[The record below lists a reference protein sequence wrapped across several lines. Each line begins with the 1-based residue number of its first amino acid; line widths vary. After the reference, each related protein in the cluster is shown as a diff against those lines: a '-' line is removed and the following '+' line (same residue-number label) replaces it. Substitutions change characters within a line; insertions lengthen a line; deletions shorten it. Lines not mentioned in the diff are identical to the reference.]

1 MPNFFIEALTV
12 SNGKL
17 HTVVKEIIV
26 PPEKRILNVEVLPS
40 AEKYKPGEKA
50 KVNIKIT
57 DLFGKPVKSSAV
69 VTIYDKSVEYISGGS
84 NVQAIKPFFWKW
96 RRSHHTQTQSSL
108 QRYFNNLLKKG
119 EIPMRNLGVFGNM
132 TVPTT
137 NERRMR
143 ESNSRMTLGK
153 GTEKKFKSGAVPMA
167 AMEKEEGLDMMVAD
181 EAAPGGGDGGGKG
194 NGHEVTVRKNFSDTA
209 YWSSSVTPDKNGMA
223 EIELDMPENLTT
235 WKIKVWGMANGT
247 KVGEGETEVITSK
260 DLIIRLQSPRFFV
273 EKDEVTLSAIVHN
286 YLESEKEAKVTLTLK
301 GDCLKILT
309 PDAPRRE
316 HMPHFKPKT
325 QTATIPKGGEVRI
338 NWRVKAL
345 KEGEAT
351 IQMAAITDEES
362 DAMEM
367 KFPVLVHG
375 IMKQIPFTGSISAK
389 FADDKAISTFTMDVP
404 AERRIEESVFE
415 LRYSPTLAGAMVDAL
430 PYLVSYPYGCT
441 EQTLN
446 RFVPTVITRKILKD
460 MGLNL
465 ADIKEK
471 RSNLN
476 AQEIGDDKERAA
488 QWKKRA
494 IIIGYDKNGD
504 PIWTDN
510 PVFDEELVDDMISE
524 GIKRLQSMQ
533 NSDGGWGWFSGWGE
547 YSYPHTTAV
556 VVHGLQ
562 TASKYGTK
570 VPVQMLNRGI
580 EWLKD
585 YQAQELKKLDNFESK
600 TEPYKQY
607 AGNQD
612 SLVFMILTDAVVKKY
627 ISKQPKPFVT
637 IPKAPQTS
645 LLKEDNR
652 YMQKYIYRDRNHL
665 SVYGKCTFGIALN
678 QWISTTKLSM
688 NSNHE
693 LSKNLNMIMKNI
705 EQYLVKDA
713 ENQTAYLNLQNGGY
727 WWSWYGSEYEAQ
739 AYYLKLLCATNPKS
753 ETAPWL
759 VKYLLNNRKHS
770 TYWNSTRDTAIVVEA
785 FADYI
790 KATGENKPDMTIEVV
805 FDGKVV
811 KTVKIDKNNLFSY
824 DNKFILKGKNITSGK
839 HTCEIRRKGEGPIY
853 WNAYLDYFSLE
864 DFITKAGLEI
874 KIQRKYYKLEKV
886 EKTIKVQG
894 ARGQAIDQKVEKFER
909 HPVVLPEHSDGTAKQ
924 GNLATLKSGDL
935 VEIELIME
943 SKNDYEYIIF
953 EDMKPAGFEPTE
965 VWSGYNGNA
974 MGAYVEFR
982 DEKVCFFLRQ
992 LARGK
997 HSLSYKM
1004 RADIPGKFSA
1014 LPTKGFAMYAPELK
1028 ANSDEIKLNVED

>member
-1 MPNFFIEALTV
+1 MDD
-12 SNGKL
+12 
-17 HTVVKEIIV
+17 
-26 PPEKRILNVEVLPS
+26 
-40 AEKYKPGEKA
+40 AEGGA
-50 KVNIKIT
+50 
-57 DLFGKPVKSSAV
+57 DFG
-69 VTIYDKSVEYISGGS
+69 
-84 NVQAIKPFFWKW
+84 
-96 RRSHHTQTQSSL
+96 
-108 QRYFNNLLKKG
+108 
-119 EIPMRNLGVFGNM
+119 
-132 TVPTT
+132 
-137 NERRMR
+137 
-143 ESNSRMTLGK
+143 
-153 GTEKKFKSGAVPMA
+153 
-167 AMEKEEGLDMMVAD
+167 
-181 EAAPGGGDGGGKG
+181 PGGGAGG
-194 NGHEVTVRKNFSDTA
+194 EATSPAVTVRKKFADTA
-209 YWSSSVTPDKNGMA
+209 YWSSSVTPDKDGMA

-247 KVGEGETEVITSK
+247 KVGEGSTEVITSK

-286 YLESEKEAKVTLTLK
+286 YLESKKEAKVSLKLIGSCLELLDKDTL
-301 GDCLKILT
+301 
-309 PDAPRRE
+309 
-316 HMPHFKPKT
+316 T
-325 QTATIPKGGEVRI
+325 QTATIEKGGEVRI

-375 IMKQIPFTGSISAK
+375 MMKQIPFTGSISAK
-389 FADDKAISTFTMDVP
+389 SADDKAISKFIMDVP
-404 AERRIEESVFE
+404 NERRIEESMFE
-415 LRYSPTLAGAMVDAL
+415 VRYSPTLAGAMVDAL

-446 RFVPTVITRKILKD
+446 RFVPTVVTRQVLKD

-465 ADIKEK
+465 KDIKEK

-476 AQEIGDDKERAA
+476 AQEIGDDAERAA

-494 IIIGYDKNGD
+494 IIIGYNPDGS
-504 PIWTDN
+504 PRYTDN

-524 GIKRLQSMQ
+524 GIKRLGSMQ

-547 YSYPHTTAV
+547 YSYPHTTAT

-562 TASKYGTK
+562 TAQKYGAK
-570 VPVQMLNRGI
+570 VPKDMIDSGIKWLQNYQTKELQKLNNAAS
-580 EWLKD
+580 ETK
-585 YQAQELKKLDNFESK
+585 
-600 TEPYKQY
+600 PYKKH
-607 AGNQD
+607 ADNMD
-612 SLVFMILTDAVVKKY
+612 SLVFMILTEAEKEKTPL
-627 ISKQPKPFVT
+627 QGNA
-637 IPKAPQTS
+637 KAM
-645 LLKEDNR
+645 LDYL
-652 YMQKYIYRDRNHL
+652 YRDRNKL
-665 SVYGKCTFGIALN
+665 SVYAKCTMGIGVNHWLTVQYATKK
-678 QWISTTKLSM
+678 STAVT
-688 NSNHE
+688 E
-693 LSKNLNMIMKNI
+693 LAGQLRMIMKNI
-705 EQYLVKDA
+705 GQYLVKDA

-727 WWSWYGSEYEAQ
+727 WWYWYGSEYEAQ
-739 AYYLKLLCATNPKS
+739 AYYLKLLVAANPED

-770 TYWNSTRDTAIVVEA
+770 TYWNSTRDTALVVEA

-790 KATGENKPDMTIEVV
+790 KATGEDKPDMTLEVL

-811 KTVKIDKNNLFSY
+811 KTVKIDKDNIFSY
-824 DNKFILKGKNITSGK
+824 DNKFILKGKGISSGK
-839 HTCEIRRKGEGPIY
+839 HNVEIRRVGEGPVY

-874 KIQRKYYKLEKV
+874 KVERKYYKLEKV

-894 ARGQAIDQKVEKFER
+894 ARGQAIDQKVEKYER
-909 HPVVLPEHSDGTAKQ
+909 QPVA
-924 GNLATLKSGDL
+924 NLATLTSGDL
-935 VEIELIME
+935 VEIELVMQ

-965 VWSGYNGNA
+965 VKSGYNGND

-982 DEKVCFFLRQ
+982 DEKVCFFVRR

-997 HSLSYKM
+997 HSLSYRM
-1004 RADIPGKFSA
+1004 IAEIPGKFSA

-1028 ANSDEIKLNVED
+1028 ANSDEIKLNVIDKE